1 MSKNTL
7 FISVQNI
14 KDRTGLHANV
24 DEKLVLPEIKT
35 AQDMYILPAL
45 GSALYNQLQTAVEVN
60 TYTNE
65 ETTLLDDYI
74 ADCLVY
80 YVMSELP
87 MGLSYQFYNKGL
99 LRKSGEN
106 TENPSM
112 QDMIDVANRYRS
124 RAEFYKQ
131 RMIKYLKQNN
141 VLYHNYLNFGS
152 GIDSI
157 KPDNDGYTVSMWLG
171 DNGCRSFRKIDSTP
185 KQEPTQAL
193 RGALHWIRSSYRT
206 YRAQS
211 SSTGQA

>member
-45 GSALYNQLQTAVEVN
+45 GSALYNQLQTAVEGN

-65 ETTLLDDYI
+65 ETTVLDDYI

-99 LRKSGEN
+99 LRKSGDK

-112 QDMIDVANRYRS
+112 QDMIDVANRYRA

-141 VLYHNYLNFGS
+141 VLYPNYLNFGS

-171 DNGCRSFRKIDSTP
+171 DNGCCGDDTKYRKSFEERYQGNI
-185 KQEPTQAL
+185 
-193 RGALHWIRSSYRT
+193 GCC
-206 YRAQS
+206 
-211 SSTGQA
+211 

>member
-45 GSALYNQLQTAVEVN
+45 GSALYNQLQTAVEGN

-99 LRKSGEN
+99 LRKSGDN

-112 QDMIDVANRYRS
+112 QDMIDVANRYRA

-141 VLYHNYLNFGS
+141 VLYPNYLNFGS

-171 DNGCRSFRKIDSTP
+171 DNGCCGDDTKYRKSFEERYQGNI
-185 KQEPTQAL
+185 
-193 RGALHWIRSSYRT
+193 GCC
-206 YRAQS
+206 
-211 SSTGQA
+211 

>member
-45 GSALYNQLQTAVEVN
+45 GSALYNQLQTAIEGN
-60 TYTNE
+60 TYTAE

-131 RMIKYLKQNN
+131 RMIKYLKQSH
-141 VLYHNYLNFGS
+141 VLAC
-152 GIDSI
+152 
-157 KPDNDGYTVSMWLG
+157 W
-171 DNGCRSFRKIDSTP
+171 
-185 KQEPTQAL
+185 
-193 RGALHWIRSSYRT
+193 
-206 YRAQS
+206 
-211 SSTGQA
+211 